1 MLLLS
6 KTSRAP
12 RSLAS
17 SAAMARLSRYS
28 RSRAK
33 STRCSKST
41 FIRPGAGVR
50 GRAGT
55 GGMGATMKG
64 LPLADRT
71 CVQPDLT
78 HVQCDCQAARAH
90 DGATGRGPP
99 RVPGIAPGLARPA
112 GGVDGVRPR
121 CPTRPPA
128 AAGPG
133 AAGFVRARA
142 CPAHPVLAQPDLA
155 DRARAVRPFG
165 RHAVRPG
172 HRVAHLAG
180 LPVRDPR

>member
-41 FIRPGAGVR
+41 FIRPGAGVS

-55 GGMGATMKG
+55 GGMGATIEGSLSQADLCTARFNVCTVWLSREGDG
-64 LPLADRT
+64 LRS
-71 CVQPDLT
+71 
-78 HVQCDCQAARAH
+78 R
-90 DGATGRGPP
+90 R
-99 RVPGIAPGLARPA
+99 R
-112 GGVDGVRPR
+112 
-121 CPTRPPA
+121 TRPPPTA
-128 AAGPG
+128 GARAAGP
-133 AAGFVRARA
+133 VRARTG
-142 CPAHPVLAQPDLA
+142 PADPVLAQPDLT
-155 DRARAVRPFG
+155 DRARPVRAVG
-165 RHAVRPG
+165 RHAVRAG
-172 HRVAHLAG
+172 HRAAHVAG
-180 LPVRDPR
+180 LPVRHRPAK